1 MNKPRGFGVGPRP
14 VVSAWVHHHRKAAA
28 DSLSKMVT
36 EPVSTILTWLV
47 VGVALALPT
56 TLLVALLNAEQ
67 LAAGLQQP
75 AQFSLLLADDVS
87 AAQAETLRANMA
99 AREGVASAELLSKE
113 AALAQFSADTG
124 LDAVLASLG
133 ANPLPDT
140 ILVRPVGGEDSR
152 VYSSLAESLGRMV
165 GVSEVVMDTQWIER
179 LQAILALSRRLV
191 WGFGAMM
198 AVGAVLILAN
208 TLRLAIEA
216 RREEIIVIKLIGGS
230 DGFARRPFLYSGLWF
245 GIGGGVLAVVLVWS
259 LLHFIA
265 PPLMRLLQLYEST
278 QSLQGLGLVG
288 VLQLILIGGAL
299 GLLSAWQASALHLR
313 RVEPR

>member
-14 VVSAWVHHHRKAAA
+14 IVGAWVHHHRQAAA
-28 DSLSKMVT
+28 DSLGKMLA
-36 EPVSTILTWLV
+36 EPLSTLLTWLV

-87 AAQAETLRANMA
+87 DEQAQALRANIA
-99 AREGVASAELLSKE
+99 ARSGIVSAQLLTKE
-113 AALAQFSADTG
+113 EALAQFSADTG
-124 LDAVLASLG
+124 LDAILASLDS
-133 ANPLPDT
+133 NPLPDT
-140 ILVRPVGGEDSR
+140 ILVRPAGDGDSH
-152 VYSSLAESLGRMV
+152 STLAASLGHMA
-165 GVSEVVMDTQWIER
+165 GVAEVVMDTQWIER

-191 WGFGAMM
+191 LGFGVMM

-245 GIGGGVLAVVLVWS
+245 GIGGGVLAVMLVWS
-259 LLHFIA
+259 LLYFVS

-278 QSLQGLGLVG
+278 QPLQGLGVVG
-288 VLQLILIGGAL
+288 VLQLILVGGGL
-299 GLLSAWQASALHLR
+299 GMLSAWQASVLHLR